1 MLDWYLGIHWFWQW
15 YLGISLLAGIFMG
28 ILTYVLVARY
38 RWKKR
43 DDTLS
48 LEKPPIRVKVWAII
62 MGVGMILVMPFILWL
77 VIAVVVFS
85 FILRSTI

>member
-38 RWKKR
+38 KWKKR
-43 DDTLS
+43 DDNLS
-48 LEKPPIRVKVWAII
+48 LEKPSIVVKVWAII

-77 VIAVVVFS
+77 VIVVMVFS